1 MVGSRWLGV
10 VAGRLHGSALR
21 AAQGGFVDLVSAGSA
36 VRHGVF
42 PVGSGE
48 CVRWLLC
55 AGKAAPCL
63 CGGTGSKMWCWAG
76 CLLGGVES
84 VAGLLPRHP
93 HRHVAGLW
101 LIDLASFHL
110 ECPSGLRWAELGV
123 ALRQAQRERVGW
135 LHPESRSIVNAT
147 LAQAAGHFAPQV
159 ADVGA

>member
-1 MVGSRWLGV
+1 MVCFLLAV
-10 VAGRLHGSALR
+10 VKDVGR
-21 AAQGGFVDLVSAGSA
+21 AALGDRL
-36 VRHGVF
+36 
-42 PVGSGE
+42 
-48 CVRWLLC
+48 
-55 AGKAAPCL
+55 GKASPGLCL
-63 CGGTGSKMWCWAG
+63 GTSSKMWCWVG